1 MSKKI
6 KAIFYAYSNNA
17 LDHLAPYVFLCNE
30 KKIDCVVIYGEDFIK
45 HKLKPKQNLE
55 KIFFKNN
62 IKTFDISQIKL
73 KGFVYNFY
81 TLLWLLTKVLD
92 ENSLVPIFLRMKL
105 KGLCNKIY
113 NCLDG
118 HMIANQ
124 LISKF
129 YNDDEKVFVFID
141 EWSEKKKK
149 IQNPFLSRLKNRS
162 KIIAVGHD
170 VYHFH
175 KTAKIKNDNLSED
188 IAFLSNKWELIYKQ
202 HIKSNK
208 INGNLRYSRRWIEIL
223 DKYDSDKF
231 YHEDKKKN
239 VLILTH
245 NQNWTSDWKRMFNL
259 FNHLAK
265 KKNINLKILPHIR
278 GMSNLK
284 PPKELKSVWDKITPL
299 DVAIKK
305 SDIVIFWVSSG
316 FFDAVVRN
324 KKILYLK
331 FLSTI
336 DEKFVWRESILSK
349 NIIKNETELD
359 DALDN
364 FNRQNQ
370 NNLENSCFE
379 KLIWPNGDPWEN
391 TSKILDT
398 FFL

>member
-141 EWSEKKKK
+141 EWSEKKKYK
-149 IQNPFLSRLKNRS
+149 I
-162 KIIAVGHD
+162 
-170 VYHFH
+170 HFYP
-175 KTAKIKNDNLSED
+175 D
-188 IAFLSNKWELIYKQ
+188 
-202 HIKSNK
+202 
-208 INGNLRYSRRWIEIL
+208 
-223 DKYDSDKF
+223 
-231 YHEDKKKN
+231 
-239 VLILTH
+239 
-245 NQNWTSDWKRMFNL
+245 
-259 FNHLAK
+259 
-265 KKNINLKILPHIR
+265 LKIGQKSLQLAMTFITSTKP
-278 GMSNLK
+278 LK
-284 PPKELKSVWDKITPL
+284 LKMI
-299 DVAIKK
+299 I
-305 SDIVIFWVSSG
+305 
-316 FFDAVVRN
+316 
-324 KKILYLK
+324 YLK
-331 FLSTI
+331 I
-336 DEKFVWRESILSK
+336 
-349 NIIKNETELD
+349 
-359 DALDN
+359 
-364 FNRQNQ
+364 
-370 NNLENSCFE
+370 
-379 KLIWPNGDPWEN
+379 
-391 TSKILDT
+391 
-398 FFL
+398 

>member
-1 MSKKI
+1 
-6 KAIFYAYSNNA
+6 
-17 LDHLAPYVFLCNE
+17 
-30 KKIDCVVIYGEDFIK
+30 
-45 HKLKPKQNLE
+45 
-55 KIFFKNN
+55 
-62 IKTFDISQIKL
+62 
-73 KGFVYNFY
+73 
-81 TLLWLLTKVLD
+81 
-92 ENSLVPIFLRMKL
+92 
-105 KGLCNKIY
+105 
-113 NCLDG
+113 
-118 HMIANQ
+118 
-124 LISKF
+124 
-129 YNDDEKVFVFID
+129 
-141 EWSEKKKK
+141 
-149 IQNPFLSRLKNRS
+149 
-162 KIIAVGHD
+162 
-170 VYHFH
+170 
-175 KTAKIKNDNLSED
+175 
-188 IAFLSNKWELIYKQ
+188 
-202 HIKSNK
+202 
-208 INGNLRYSRRWIEIL
+208 
-223 DKYDSDKF
+223 
-231 YHEDKKKN
+231 
-239 VLILTH
+239 
-245 NQNWTSDWKRMFNL
+245 
-259 FNHLAK
+259 
-265 KKNINLKILPHIR
+265 
-278 GMSNLK
+278 MSNLK